1 LTELAGVPLL
11 QPNDG
16 LSLAGMLRH
25 PATAIPY
32 GPVFAEYGLTSRQ
45 PKYMVRSGEWKY
57 SFWVHDIAELY
68 NLRTDPAEL
77 HNLAAEP
84 AYAVQVERMKQ
95 TLFAWHRP
103 PEESGPRT
111 QSSREK

>member
-1 LTELAGVPLL
+1 
-11 QPNDG
+11 
-16 LSLAGMLRH
+16 
-25 PATAIPY
+25 
-32 GPVFAEYGLTSRQ
+32 
-45 PKYMVRSGEWKY
+45 MVRSGEWKY
-57 SFWVHDIAELY
+57 TFWVHDIPELY

-84 AYAVQVERMKQ
+84 AYGAQVERMKQ

-103 PEESGPRT
+103 PEEDRP